1 MSSGSAAS
9 QIASM
14 RSKATIPA
22 ATSRSRLRPA
32 AVSAPLLPHI
42 QNWQFGRSVERYLK
56 VVSGGRLYELER
68 TLECPYHHANECPK
82 MADHRLTKS
91 VPIDPEKPFR
101 FTNRGRSTNKINA
114 LAECPVLDSLRSR
127 SANEI

>member
-1 MSSGSAAS
+1 MQNSNGRFAS
-9 QIASM
+9 IKGQPLHE
-14 RSKATIPA
+14 RD
-22 ATSRSRLRPA
+22 RPL
-32 AVSAPLLPHI
+32 V
-42 QNWQFGRSVERYLK
+42 
-56 VVSGGRLYELER
+56 
-68 TLECPYHHANECPK
+68 
-82 MADHRLTKS
+82 ADHRLTKS